1 MSFHSPTGSDLKKS
15 SAWTGITASI
25 ILFIA
30 VAYKLELQKY
40 LSFIPS
46 NQTITTM
53 FSQVMGENGKYHTY
67 LYIILFVL
75 VLYSSIIGFF
85 YDEQ

>member
-1 MSFHSPTGSDLKKS
+1 MSFHAPDGTELKKS

-25 ILFIA
+25 ILFIM
-30 VAYKLELQKY
+30 VLYKLELHKY

-46 NQTITTM
+46 NQSISSV
-53 FSQVMGENGKYHTY
+53 FSQIMGENSRYHVI
-67 LYIILFVL
+67 LYTILLVL
-75 VLYSSIIGFF
+75 VLYSSIVGFF

>member
-1 MSFHSPTGSDLKKS
+1 MSFHTPTGSDLKKS

-25 ILFIA
+25 ILSIMI
-30 VAYKLELQKY
+30 AYKLEIQKY

-53 FSQVMGENGKYHTY
+53 FAQVMGENSRYHIY
-67 LYIILFVL
+67 LYTTLLVL
-75 VLYSSIIGFF
+75 VLYSSIVGFF